1 MNIEI
6 KDIITLSD
14 NRNYVVCSRAEY
26 QGTVYFYLIDIE
38 NNENIKFVQEKQTGE
53 KITMLEVE
61 DKELLQQLLPLFFE
75 AGKHILDEI
84 QQSENG

>member
-14 NRNYVVCSRAEY
+14 NISYAVCSKTEY
-26 QGTVYFYLIDIE
+26 QGITYFYLIDIK
-38 NNENIKFVQEKQTGE
+38 NNENIKFVQEKQTGD
-53 KITMLEVE
+53 KIIMLEVE

-75 AGKHILDEI
+75 AGKHILEEHN
-84 QQSENG
+84 QNG

>member
-14 NRNYVVCSRAEY
+14 NQNYAVCSKIKY
-26 QGTVYFYLIDIE
+26 QGITYYYLIDVE
-38 NNENIKFVQEKQTGE
+38 NNENIKFVQEKQTGD

-75 AGKHILDEI
+75 AGKHILEEHN
-84 QQSENG
+84 QSG